1 MIYISIWTFIS
12 TLYINNNT
20 LLNIIFPITK
30 LSFLLVD
37 SGGYIVGG
45 SLVFFWSG
53 LVWAVWAVL
62 FSLSSGCLVCWFVRR
77 GFVLLCSGCW
87 VWLCCCLSGVL
98 FVWWVLSRFLLVVVV
113 VLACCCLG
121 WLLCSVVL
129 CGGVLG
135 LFLWFCPVLSI
146 LCNHC
151 LRPHYQYCLPRI
163 YT

>member
-1 MIYISIWTFIS
+1 MN
-12 TLYINNNT
+12 LYLYFVYNT

-98 FVWWVLSRFLLVVVV
+98 FVWWVLSRFLLWFLLVVAWGGCCALLFCVV
-113 VLACCCLG
+113 GFWVCF
-121 WLLCSVVL
+121 
-129 CGGVLG
+129 CG
-135 LFLWFCPVLSI
+135 FVLSCLSCVTTVSVHTTNII
-146 LCNHC
+146 LPSPYLYVINLHH
-151 LRPHYQYCLPRI
+151 L
-163 YT
+163 T